1 MEAVPSTRWC
11 NPFGSSSTVG
21 NPFVA
26 FRTME
31 RIFGMYTP
39 PQDKA
44 LHQGCLA
51 GEPAAQRALYERFRT
66 DMFRVC
72 LRYAGCREEAE
83 DFLQEGF
90 ITAFRDLHQFRGDG
104 PLGGW
109 LRRVMVHTALQAL
122 RKKRLQFSELDER
135 MALPDLSAYG
145 GMVARLDAEH
155 LTRLLQ
161 VMPTGYRTVFN
172 LVALEGYGH
181 EEVAGL
187 LGISA
192 STSKTQ
198 LFKARQWLQAR
209 LPASLVQSIA

>member
-1 MEAVPSTRWC
+1 
-11 NPFGSSSTVG
+11 
-21 NPFVA
+21 
-26 FRTME
+26 
-31 RIFGMYTP
+31 MYTP
-39 PQDKA
+39 LQDSE
-44 LHQGCLA
+44 LHKGCLA
-51 GEPAAQRALYERFRT
+51 GDPAALRALFERFRT

-104 PLGGW
+104 PMGGW
-109 LRRVMVHTALQAL
+109 LRKVMVRTALQFL
-122 RKKRLQFSELDER
+122 RKKRLQFVELEDR
-135 MALPDLSAYG
+135 AASPDRSGDAEIQG
-145 GMVARLDAEH
+145 RLDAER

-161 VMPTGYRTVFN
+161 RMPSGYRTVFN
-172 LVALEGYGH
+172 LVAVEGYAH
-181 EEVAGL
+181 DEVASL

-209 LPASLVQSIA
+209 LPAAMAQSIG